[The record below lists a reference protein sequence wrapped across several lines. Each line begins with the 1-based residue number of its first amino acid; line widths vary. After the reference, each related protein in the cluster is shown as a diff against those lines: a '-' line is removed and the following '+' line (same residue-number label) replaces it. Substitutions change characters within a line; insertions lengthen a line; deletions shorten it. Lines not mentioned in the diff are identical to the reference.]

1 MWPQSGA
8 TSSTRELWSEMT
20 DETNEPE
27 RQDPAASEGGR
38 GKRHSLTSM
47 LTGRPGGAQI
57 VVAVLLA
64 ALGFAAVVQVRLTQ
78 TDSNFGGARR
88 GDLVELLDSL
98 SGAADR
104 AQQQIGEL
112 QQTRTDLLS
121 ASRRQ
126 QAAVSEERTRLSVL
140 QILTGTVG
148 AVGPGVTVTIDD
160 PDSAVTAPILLNGID
175 ELRDAGAE
183 VIELNNSVRVVA
195 STSIVQ
201 HDGVLVAD
209 GTELHPPY
217 LIDVIG
223 SSHTLADAVVFPGG
237 LSDEVE
243 HVGGTTSVHEAEVV
257 KVDSLHTVVPPEYSQ
272 PTR

>member
-1 MWPQSGA
+1 MS
-8 TSSTRELWSEMT
+8 
-20 DETNEPE
+20 DETHPPE
-27 RQDPAASEGGR
+27 SENPAASDAGGGTHR
-38 GKRHSLTSM
+38 TLRSL
-47 LTGRPGGAQI
+47 LAGRPGGAQI

-78 TDSNFGGARR
+78 TESNFGAARR

-112 QQTRTDLLS
+112 QQTRSDLLS

-126 QAAVSEERTRLSVL
+126 QAALSEERARLSVL

-148 AVGPGVTVTIDD
+148 AVGPGVTVTIND

-183 VIELNNSVRVVA
+183 AIQLNNSVRVVA
-195 STSIVQ
+195 STSIVERN
-201 HDGVLVAD
+201 GVLVAD

-237 LSDEVE
+237 LSDEVKA
-243 HVGGTTSVHEAEVV
+243 VGGTAEVQEAEVV

-272 PTR
+272 PTTR